1 MANEVGGNEASAPS
15 DENVSHVRVGLELR
29 GSRKDWLKGCKMI
42 SLEVVE
48 VMLTAFFQSMPTI
61 FSFMILISAT
71 RTLSVCVFY
80 ALETSLAFGPDVL
93 G

>member
-1 MANEVGGNEASAPS
+1 
-15 DENVSHVRVGLELR
+15 
-29 GSRKDWLKGCKMI
+29 MI